1 MITNNRRRGL
11 VLHTLRAACGL
22 TLALFSVPACAQQFS
37 GGSLTAVPEIGIDQK
52 LNAQVP
58 LDLQFNDESG
68 KTVKLG
74 DYFGQKPVIVVM
86 PFYKCAGSC
95 TLELNGLAKAMRD
108 IPYKMPDDFQ
118 VVTVSI
124 DPTEGAELAFGK
136 KQAYT
141 AIYNKPGAQQGWHF
155 LTGKQENILAL
166 ARALGNRYMINLNA
180 KPPQIQHA
188 TGLFYLTPQGKIS
201 RYMFGVDYNPRDMKF
216 ALLDASNSKI
226 GSLTEQMLVR
236 CYMYDPHS
244 GKYSLQIMR
253 VVQFA
258 GIATVLILGSSIF
271 MLLRWERRHGM
282 HIAHTQTEPNNTV
295 V

>member
-1 MITNNRRRGL
+1 MYAL
-11 VLHTLRAACGL
+11 LAACGL
-22 TLALFSVPACAQQFS
+22 TLALATAPARAQQFS

-52 LNAQVP
+52 LDAQVP
-58 LDLQFNDESG
+58 LDLTFQNESG
-68 KTVKLG
+68 KTIRLG

-108 IPYKMPDDFQ
+108 IPYKMPDDYQ

-124 DPTEGAELAFGK
+124 DPTEGPELAFGK

-141 AIYNKPGAQQGWHF
+141 ALYNKPGAQQGWHF
-155 LTGKQENILAL
+155 LTGKQENIIAL
-166 ARALGNRYMINLNA
+166 AKALGNRYMINLNA

-188 TGLFYLTPQGKIS
+188 TGLFFLTPQGKIS
-201 RYMFGVDYNPRDMKF
+201 RYMFGVDYNPRDLKF

-226 GSLTEQMLVR
+226 GSLTEQLLVR

-244 GKYSLQIMR
+244 GKYSLQIVR
-253 VVQFA
+253 LLQIA
-258 GIATVLILGSSIF
+258 GIATVISLASSV
-271 MLLRWERRHGM
+271 MLMLRWEKRRNLNAEASAETPAQPQG
-282 HIAHTQTEPNNTV
+282 
-295 V
+295 